1 MEEKNRLP
9 ECEEMVMSVVWASKE
24 DLNLQQVTDHVN
36 AKYGKDWK
44 IQTVATFL
52 TRLEKKKYISIYR
65 VGRYSHYHPE
75 VTLEEYRKQKMEE
88 VRCLL
93 FDGDWYE
100 MAEFIRRAVKAEM
113 ESET

>member
-1 MEEKNRLP
+1 MEEKKNLS
-9 ECEEMVMSVVWASKE
+9 ECEEMVMTVLWASKQNL
-24 DLNLQQVTDHVN
+24 DLNQVTERM
-36 AKYGKDWK
+36 KIEYGKDWK

-52 TRLEKKKYISIYR
+52 TRLEKKRYISIYR
-65 VGRYSHYHPE
+65 VGRYSHYRPE

-88 VRCLL
+88 VRWLL

>member
-1 MEEKNRLP
+1 MGDKKDLSI
-9 ECEEMVMSVVWASKE
+9 CEEMVMSVIWSSKE
-24 DLNLQQVTDHVN
+24 DLTLNQVTERLKSRH
-36 AKYGKDWK
+36 GKDYA

-75 VTLEEYRKQKMEE
+75 VSRETHIQERLTE
-88 VRCLL
+88 VRDIL

-100 MAEFIRRAVKAEM
+100 MADAVKKMIKAEL
-113 ESET
+113 EE